1 MSKRQTTTTKTDGSN
16 VESYVSF
23 LDDFM
28 GDEEAFRRFTNWV
41 LSLTVELSRT
51 LLLCVPL
58 LLLQFSQYL
67 ACAFSQHPNA
77 YRLTKFWS
85 RF

>member
-41 LSLTVELSRT
+41 LSPTVALSRT
-51 LLLCVPL
+51 ALLCILFCCSTFPITWRAHFHYIQL
-58 LLLQFSQYL
+58 
-67 ACAFSQHPNA
+67 HTD
-77 YRLTKFWS
+77 LTKFWS